1 MSMEYRTEDVIN
13 VLESEEPIEK
23 LSDSIDLMQNFIYY
37 SIDENSGGLSKKIM
51 EIDDDQRMNCIKS
64 LIDLYPF
71 SANILKRIIAE
82 FKVSDMKRN
91 MLDWFDTSDVLYKMC
106 NKFSTLFGDAADFS
120 EEKTDLEESIA
131 DLVRRKE
138 ALKEEKEKLQ
148 TIKEERKEVKD
159 SVVQLDTE
167 VSRLKAELDNY
178 SDEAI
183 KKKKSE
189 IQKKTNELKRKK
201 VEYDRKL
208 KSYNDE
214 LKKYEN
220 GSNKEFDIAMKQLE
234 KVISKLPKDEA
245 DK

>member
-131 DLVRRKE
+131 DLERRKE

-148 TIKEERKEVKD
+148 TIKEERKEVND

-178 SDEAI
+178 SDDAI

>member
-13 VLESEEPIEK
+13 VLESGEPIEK

-82 FKVSDMKRN
+82 FKVSDMKKN

-131 DLVRRKE
+131 DLERRKE

-148 TIKEERKEVKD
+148 KIKEERKEVKD

-178 SDEAI
+178 SDDAI

>member
-82 FKVSDMKRN
+82 FKVSDMKKN

-131 DLVRRKE
+131 DL
-138 ALKEEKEKLQ
+138 EKEKLQ
-148 TIKEERKEVKD
+148 KIKEERKEVKD

-178 SDEAI
+178 SDDAI